1 MPCVSMARREL
12 ECPLR
17 RHVAL
22 APLLGSERDD
32 AVEVA
37 HRRRVRRRGVVLV
50 ARRTPHGS
58 RARPAEAVNSWQ
70 RRLWLEARKRA
81 RLLGRVLVH
90 VTYTRF
96 FAARAEWARG
106 PHSVGAV
113 RRNSTAG
120 PIRILTVAVLQPA
133 IGAHSRISTQERPQV
148 RPTPT
153 PLHHRHAFFAPFF
166 TDRLPRDH
174 AHPSIVSPKSAR
186 RSVPMPCYRSMV

>member
-70 RRLWLEARKRA
+70 PEALLEARKRA
-81 RLLGRVLVH
+81 RLLGRVDG
-90 VTYTRF
+90 T
-96 FAARAEWARG
+96 ARDQV
-106 PHSVGAV
+106 SDQV
-113 RRNSTAG
+113 
-120 PIRILTVAVLQPA
+120 IRENPA
-133 IGAHSRISTQERPQV
+133 SLGTE
-148 RPTPT
+148 T
-153 PLHHRHAFFAPFF
+153 
-166 TDRLPRDH
+166 
-174 AHPSIVSPKSAR
+174 
-186 RSVPMPCYRSMV
+186 